1 MPNHVTVMVKPLC
14 DKKTFEK
21 ILSSITTNN
30 KIDFQK
36 IIPLDEEFKGF
47 EPDIGTI
54 DRAKIALG
62 IKKDTYN
69 LSSTPV
75 ENDKIGGIIKA
86 LQLYQ
91 KTGYCYWYDA
101 QREEWGTKW
110 NAYETILYDDQI
122 EFKTAWS
129 LPKPILLK
137 LSSMNQDIVFEVRYA
152 DEDLGS
158 NCGQLK
164 ILNGEIIDLKNSNY
178 YRDTPEERRE
188 WVKFAFNLCHTG
200 ENPLDLGFDENFNFI
215 DFW

>member
-1 MPNHVTVMVKPLC
+1 MPDYVVVRIKPLC
-14 DKKTFEK
+14 DTKTFQK
-21 ILSSITTNN
+21 IVSSITTNN
-30 KIDFQK
+30 EIDFQK
-36 IIPLDEEFKGF
+36 IIPLDEEFNGF

-62 IKKDTYN
+62 IKNDVFN
-69 LSSTPV
+69 VSSTPV

-101 QREEWGTKW
+101 QRHEWGTKW

-164 ILNGEIIDLKNSNY
+164 ILNGKIIDLKKSNY

-188 WVKFAFNLCHTG
+188 WVRFAFNLCYTG
-200 ENPLDLGFDENFNFI
+200 ENPLDSGFDENFNFI
-215 DFW
+215 GFR